1 MTLIF
6 FFRIY
11 SVFGIGSSII
21 WDNTALGMSGEL
33 ENAEHSKHSEGHE
46 GATDFAVVSHQEAD
60 VVWHD
65 GHKVYHWHHRPC
77 ELPPE
82 ARKLISLTHLAF
94 VWQLRPARWQRGKVG
109 LIGRPRSS
117 HNQWTDHFMCIY
129 KRFSEKIFSPE
140 LGLATSLKFQ
150 TSGSVNLISLLNRW
164 LFFSWKYRIGTCA
177 TEPLSQALAM

>member
-1 MTLIF
+1 
-6 FFRIY
+6 
-11 SVFGIGSSII
+11 
-21 WDNTALGMSGEL
+21 MSGEL